1 MFGIQVALIAADN
14 MKPQADTKTGKRILV
29 VEDERV
35 VREGLRVLLSADA
48 HTVVEANN
56 GAEAMALFHQDR
68 FDLVITDYEIP
79 FIKGNELADKI
90 KRVAPHQPILM
101 ITAYSHRPGPDNP
114 VDAVVIKP
122 FVTAALRGIIARLLA
137 QTGELP
143 TVSERAKVN
152 LLSPSFETE
161 IISV

>member
-1 MFGIQVALIAADN
+1 MFGTKVALIVDEK
-14 MKPQADTKTGKRILV
+14 MKPQVDTMTGKRILI

-35 VREGLRVLLSADA
+35 VREGLRLLLSGDA

-79 FIKGNELADKI
+79 FIKGNELAAKI
-90 KRVAPHQPILM
+90 KRVAPQQPILM
-101 ITAYSHRPGPDNP
+101 ITAYRHRPGPDNP
-114 VDAVVIKP
+114 VDALVMKP
-122 FVTAALRGIIARLLA
+122 FVTAVLRGIIAKLLA
-137 QTGELP
+137 QPGELP
-143 TVSERAKVN
+143 THSERAKVN